1 MIVLQPFVNVKNIR
15 KTPAEGNI
23 AGQRVKERDMNEVR
37 QEDTEVR
44 DTGSWR
50 LVDDTNGKAPF
61 HFEIFSGLLTRTY
74 SISLMLNCLILS
86 LLRSRRKRSKA
97 VK

>member
-1 MIVLQPFVNVKNIR
+1 MIELQPFVNVKNVR
-15 KTPAEGNI
+15 KTPAEENI

-61 HFEIFSGLLTRTY
+61 HF
-74 SISLMLNCLILS
+74 
-86 LLRSRRKRSKA
+86 
-97 VK
+97 

>member
-1 MIVLQPFVNVKNIR
+1 MIELQPFVNVKNVR

-50 LVDDTNGKAPF
+50 LVDVTNRNAPF
-61 HFEIFSGLLTRTY
+61 YFEIFSGLLTRTY